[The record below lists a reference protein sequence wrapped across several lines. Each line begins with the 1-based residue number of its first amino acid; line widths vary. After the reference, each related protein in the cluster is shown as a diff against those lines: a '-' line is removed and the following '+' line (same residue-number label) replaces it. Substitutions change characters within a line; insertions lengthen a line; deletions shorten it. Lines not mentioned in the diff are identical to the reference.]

1 MRYLVDRISI
11 ISLKSELPSL
21 LSLFHKALCHKSV
34 DMRKATVFVIV
45 ELHFVLG
52 DELELDDFTD
62 CQRRLIDVYIER
74 HPKNSQMLV
83 EAVPKSSST
92 QPISTVTNA

>member
-11 ISLKSELPSL
+11 DSLKSALPPL
-21 LSLFHKALCHKSV
+21 LSLFHTALCHKSV

-52 DELELDDFTD
+52 VNELELDEFTD

-74 HPKNSQMLV
+74 HPKNSQMIM
-83 EAVPKSSST
+83 EAVPKCSST
-92 QPISTVTNA
+92 QPIST